1 MPSPHQ
7 DSVNLGHWPWMPD
20 TGIERSMPATV
31 AGLPLP
37 MNPLPQPADYCST
50 SNIEA
55 IAKALTGRRIVILGL
70 ARQGLALARFFC
82 SCGANV
88 AVSDL
93 ASADTLQAELA
104 ALGDLPVELAL
115 GSHPLSLLD
124 GCDLLCLSGGV
135 PPQSA
140 FVAEA
145 AARDIPL
152 SNDSLLSLQIA
163 KALDLGPAVAIT
175 GSSGKTTTTTL
186 TGEMLAGPG
195 RTVHVG
201 GNIGTPLLD
210 RLDTVQRRE
219 PIVLELSS
227 FQLELFDP
235 ALAWGRIDQEGPS
248 VGAILN
254 ITPNHLD
261 RHPSMA
267 AYAAAKLNLLRSM
280 PAGARLIV
288 NLDDPVT
295 ASLAGARPQRNAS
308 SAAAEANHAQAIP
321 DEWNLEPLLAEARA
335 LIRRRKLR
343 LIPFSSRQRLTFGAW
358 LEDDTL
364 MLHGRPICRRQD
376 VKLRGNH
383 NISNLLAAAAIS
395 HAAGADLDTI
405 RRVAQTFAGV
415 PHRLE
420 VVAQA
425 NGITWINDSI
435 ATSPERAIAG
445 LRSFP
450 AGEQTLILLAGG
462 KDKNLPWDTFAAESL
477 ARVSFLIGFGHS
489 GSMIVNAVKERA
501 RFGQQPIPG
510 YAVVQRLDEAVEL
523 AARMA
528 PPNSVVLLSPGG
540 TSFDAYRNFE
550 ERGEHFRRLVTKLLE
565 NHAQT
570 SAGQAGASEN
580 SHSG

>member
-55 IAKALTGRRIVILGL
+55 IAKAFTGRRIVILGL

-462 KDKNLPWDTFAAESL
+462 KDKNLPWDTFAAELL

-565 NHAQT
+565 NHAQA